1 MKVLVVDDNQLL
13 ASTIQMILE
22 GEGLE
27 VMSAKDGIDG
37 YSTYLD
43 FQPDLVITDIQ
54 MPGKNGMEM
63 MGCIR
68 EHNPKIKTIYI
79 SGNIGFYRP
88 CLEEEKKKYPV
99 SFFEKPFSLDSL
111 KRVISEPVYN

>member
-13 ASTIQMILE
+13 ASTIQMVLE

-43 FQPDLVITDIQ
+43 FLPDVVITDIQ
-54 MPGKNGMEM
+54 MPGKNGLEM
-63 MGCIR
+63 MDCIR
-68 EHNPKIKTIYI
+68 AHNPMIKTIYI
-79 SGNIGFYRP
+79 SGNISSFRP
-88 CLEEEKKKYPV
+88 SLEEEKKRYPV

-111 KRVISEPVYN
+111 REVISEPIYN